1 MNKRTEQSMTST
13 QSSEYSKL
21 ESKYFQNLNEL
32 TALKQEN
39 NKLRFQINDFNQK
52 LKENDGDLRIFQEKM
67 KKKKKKNNLN
77 ETKIK
82 LELSAPMLYKELA
95 KTTQK
100 KRMTRDIIKSRNR
113 SAVQSR
119 EKKDTKD
126 KVYDTY
132 EEPKKYKIKLSTSQ
146 KAANILKEAIKI
158 EEQGKNEIC
167 MLKDKVEEL
176 EKRQDSLSEKDKL
189 LREIKEL
196 KGKIGEMERRE
207 ERMKR
212 KFKEEIALYKDEGS
226 KENELKKKIE
236 EIKKE
241 KDKEKELVEEENKI

>member
-67 KKKKKKNNLN
+67 KRKKKGNALN

-100 KRMTRDIIKSRNR
+100 RRMTRDIIKSRNR
-113 SAVQSR
+113 SAVQSS
-119 EKKDTKD
+119 EKKREDTKD
-126 KVYDTY
+126 KAYDTY

-158 EEQGKNEIC
+158 EEQGKNEEIS

-196 KGKIGEMERRE
+196 KGKVGEMERRE
-207 ERMKR
+207 
-212 KFKEEIALYKDEGS
+212 D
-226 KENELKKKIE
+226 
-236 EIKKE
+236 
-241 KDKEKELVEEENKI
+241 